1 LSDYLERDEQV
12 PRGIGIQRYYN
23 DIRHRITREEIK
35 KVWCD
40 FGIDVVVMAVMIVVL
55 GQGMKVEGFQW
66 D

>member
-1 LSDYLERDEQV
+1 V

-40 FGIDVVVMAVMIVVL
+40 FGIDVVAMAVMIVVL
-55 GQGMKVEGFQW
+55 GQGMKVEGFEW